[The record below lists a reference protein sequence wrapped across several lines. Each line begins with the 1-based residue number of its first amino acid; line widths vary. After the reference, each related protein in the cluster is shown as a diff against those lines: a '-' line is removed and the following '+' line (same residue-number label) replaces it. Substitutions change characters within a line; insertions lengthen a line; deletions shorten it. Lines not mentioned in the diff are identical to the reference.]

1 MHEWK
6 AALAVSIVT
15 CGSKC
20 VHTNENMHMHGGVH
34 DSVYVYSCTVN
45 QSINQ
50 PIDSISYAGGCTYNN
65 YDRYTLYIVQ
75 LCTVVLYTN
84 KSGKPPTYTY
94 THFPSFYA
102 AKSKLVHTTCEGRAA
117 Q

>member
-1 MHEWK
+1 MQCPSSLVE
-6 AALAVSIVT
+6 VSA
-15 CGSKC
+15 C

-50 PIDSISYAGGCTYNN
+50 PMDSISYAGGCPYNN

-94 THFPSFYA
+94 THFPSFYD
-102 AKSKLVHTTCEGRAA
+102 AKSKLMHTTCEGRAA